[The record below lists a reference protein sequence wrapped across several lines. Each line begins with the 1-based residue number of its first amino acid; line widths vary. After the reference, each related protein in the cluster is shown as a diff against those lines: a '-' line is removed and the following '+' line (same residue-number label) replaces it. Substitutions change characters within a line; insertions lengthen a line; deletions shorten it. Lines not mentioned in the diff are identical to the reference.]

1 MENACDLYLAETP
14 ALIYNSAVMCAFLVG
29 SVLLSGG
36 NGSDISEGA
45 SPAPCGIREHEA
57 VALPAKSSWW
67 DGQET
72 TIKHPFKL
80 ENYFLCV
87 LPLTLC

>member
-1 MENACDLYLAETP
+1 MENACDLYLAKVP

-36 NGSDISEGA
+36 NGSDIFEGSFLA
-45 SPAPCGIREHEA
+45 LCGIRECEA

-67 DGQET
+67 DGQDNAKE
-72 TIKHPFKL
+72 IPFKL
-80 ENYFLCV
+80 ENGFLCV